1 MQRGRAG
8 GRGAGATPAV
18 RVAEYVY
25 GAQHA
30 FVYRV
35 LLESSISSFTVHGAA
50 RMIGCSRPS
59 LVRFI
64 LVDLEKIF
72 LLRSSGPVFSLAP
85 LLAVNKAVERV
96 PDGHLLA
103 CPGRRDRDRDRDRA
117 SEGEGD

>member
-8 GRGAGATPAV
+8 SAVPAV

-35 LLESSISSFTVHGAA
+35 LLESAVSSFTVHSAA
-50 RMIGCSRPS
+50 RLIGCSRPS

-64 LVDLEKIF
+64 LVDLENIF

-96 PDGHLLA
+96 PDGHLLKRKQERN
-103 CPGRRDRDRDRDRA
+103 GA
-117 SEGEGD
+117 SERTDE

>member
-8 GRGAGATPAV
+8 NGAPAV

-35 LLESSISSFTVHGAA
+35 LLESSVSSFTVHSAA

-72 LLRSSGPVFSLAP
+72 LLRSAGPVFSLTP
-85 LLAVNKAVERV
+85 LLAVNKAVERI
-96 PDGHLLA
+96 PDGHLLK
-103 CPGRRDRDRDRDRA
+103 RKQDRGRA

>member
-8 GRGAGATPAV
+8 SAAPAV

-30 FVYRV
+30 FVYRI
-35 LLESSISSFTVHGAA
+35 LLESSIPSFTVHGAA
-50 RMIGCSRPS
+50 RMLGCSRPS
-59 LVRFI
+59 LVQFI

-103 CPGRRDRDRDRDRA
+103 CPGGRDRNQEREETLAREDD
-117 SEGEGD
+117 

>member
-8 GRGAGATPAV
+8 GGAPAV

-35 LLESSISSFTVHGAA
+35 LLESSIASFTAHGAA
-50 RMIGCSRPS
+50 RLLGCSRPS
-59 LVRFI
+59 LIRFI

-72 LLRSSGPVFSLAP
+72 LLRSAGPVFSLAP
-85 LLAVNKAVERV
+85 LLAVDKAVERV

-103 CPGRRDRDRDRDRA
+103 CPGGRNRDRDRDRERERT
-117 SEGEGD
+117 SEGEDD